1 MKRLFRNANI
11 GIAVGA
17 VLLIGGAILFHGND
31 EAYSATTVVSFVV
44 GMAVYLGLSIRDD
57 RAGRM
62 GSGRSS

>member
-11 GIAVGA
+11 GVAVGA

-31 EAYSATTVVSFVV
+31 EAYSATTVASFVV
-44 GMAVYLGLSIRDD
+44 GMAVYLGLSVRDD

-62 GSGRSS
+62 GSGR

>member
-11 GIAVGA
+11 GVAVGA
-17 VLLIGGAILFHGND
+17 VLLIGGAILFNGND
-31 EAYSATTVVSFVV
+31 EAYGAMTVASFVV

-62 GSGRSS
+62 DSDR